1 MPETRYIKEFKDG
14 QLVNSIPYVV
24 SDEELTQEQEAAAM
38 RKAETMIDNISS
50 LAEAKL
56 FLKKLCRRLFKSGAL
71 P

>member
-50 LAEAKL
+50 LAEAKV
-56 FLKKLCRRLFKSGAL
+56 FLKKLCQRLFKNGAL